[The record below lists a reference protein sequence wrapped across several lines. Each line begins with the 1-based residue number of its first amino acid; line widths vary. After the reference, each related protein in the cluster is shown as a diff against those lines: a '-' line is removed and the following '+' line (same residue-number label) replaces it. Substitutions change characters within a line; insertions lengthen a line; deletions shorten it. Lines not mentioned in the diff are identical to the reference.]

1 MSAKLKLRADTL
13 SCFFYFL
20 MVGVYYALFTSRL
33 PAIKAETGIGD
44 AEVGI
49 SLLTLGIASVTGLV
63 FCSRLIERFT
73 SRRLLQVS
81 SVALCLICLLYTS
94 DAADE

>member
-49 SLLTLGIASVTGLV
+49 
-63 FCSRLIERFT
+63 
-73 SRRLLQVS
+73 
-81 SVALCLICLLYTS
+81 
-94 DAADE
+94 

>member
-33 PAIKAETGIGD
+33 PAIKPESSTTG
-44 AEVGI
+44 
-49 SLLTLGIASVTGLV
+49 TRSVDFG
-63 FCSRLIERFT
+63 
-73 SRRLLQVS
+73 
-81 SVALCLICLLYTS
+81 
-94 DAADE
+94 